1 MGFGDN
7 NNSGTSGVFGGGTSA
22 ESTGFAKILEVVKNF
37 GGGNQSGGFG
47 GGNKNGGFS
56 SGGFGSGGGNGGFG
70 GGSREGGE
78 RRERNDSATIFV
90 GTGFITKI

>member
-47 GGNKNGGFS
+47 GR
-56 SGGFGSGGGNGGFG
+56 GFGSGGGNGGFGGG